1 MAVEAIIISS
11 DAAYIGIGKPTKYL
25 YVCNGKI
32 PGTCATLYIFYETR
46 IEQSLYGILMVQ
58 WLWVYKLWSWLPCL
72 AIYIHPCTCV
82 LKYIASYV

>member
-32 PGTCATLYIFYETR
+32 PGTCATLYIFHETR
-46 IEQSLYGILMVQ
+46 IEQSLYEILMINGCEFINYDHGFPI
-58 WLWVYKLWSWLPCL
+58 WLYIFIPVHVY
-72 AIYIHPCTCV
+72 
-82 LKYIASYV
+82 